1 MAFTDFK
8 SIQQVQQ
15 TFNIKYTEENYIEY
29 DKLEPSPTFLAEF
42 TFSR

>member
-15 TFNIKYTEENYIEY
+15 TFNIRYVEENYIEY
-29 DKLEPSPTFLAEF
+29 EAVEPF
-42 TFSR
+42 